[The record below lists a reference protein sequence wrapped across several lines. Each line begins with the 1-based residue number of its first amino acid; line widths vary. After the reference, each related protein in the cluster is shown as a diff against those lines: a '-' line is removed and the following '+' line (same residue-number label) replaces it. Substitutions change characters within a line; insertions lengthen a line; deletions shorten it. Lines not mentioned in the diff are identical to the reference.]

1 MKPSDNYFGP
11 HLMLEGYG
19 CDRKKLLDMRRVF
32 KFLNNL
38 PNLIGMHKISTPYV
52 IDYDGGEKPKD
63 WGFSGMVLIAESHI
77 SIHTFPEKNFVSIDV
92 YSCKIFSK
100 EKVVKIFKQYFS
112 PKSVEINLVIRG
124 KKFES
129 PKSVEINLVIRGKKF
144 EKT

>member
-124 KKFES
+124 KKFE
-129 PKSVEINLVIRGKKF
+129 
-144 EKT
+144 KT

>member
-1 MKPSDNYFGP
+1 
-11 HLMLEGYG
+11 MLEGYG

-124 KKFES
+124 KKFE
-129 PKSVEINLVIRGKKF
+129 
-144 EKT
+144 KT